1 MNNLNSNKT
10 SLQIALEF
18 LADRPGYL
26 KKSALSLASALN
38 KNNPLEYIQVSEEA
52 LKLAKSLQRS
62 NTNTPNRYCPEPFLT
77 GNKNNIL
84 VIGDLH
90 EPFCL
95 DEYLIFNRNLQEQ
108 FNCGTVVFIGD
119 IIDNHYTSYHEVES
133 NALGADDEFT
143 HAKSRIAD
151 WYKVFPEAYVTMGNH
166 DRLIMRK
173 CKSGGISKHWMKT
186 FNQAL
191 DTPNW
196 TFVES
201 IVLNNIL
208 FIHGENG
215 TAERRMNNEST
226 SVVQG
231 HLHSEGYIKYG
242 VGNTK
247 FGMQVG
253 CGTNMDT
260 YAMVYAKDSK
270 KPFLGSGVIINN
282 VPILIPLT

>member
-1 MNNLNSNKT
+1 MIQKT
-10 SLQIALEF
+10 TLQLALEF
-18 LADRPGYL
+18 LTEKPGYL
-26 KKSALSLASALN
+26 KKSALSLAIGLN
-38 KNNPLEYIQVSEEA
+38 KNDPNSVIEVAEQA
-52 LKLAKSLQRS
+52 LKLAKSLHKSQSSISSKRFI
-62 NTNTPNRYCPEPFLT
+62 PDAFLG

-133 NALGADDEFT
+133 SALGADDEFLY
-143 HAKSRIAD
+143 AKSRISD

-173 CKSGGISKHWMKT
+173 CKSGGISKYWMKT
-186 FNQAL
+186 FSQAL

-196 TFVES
+196 KFVES

-215 TAERRMNNEST
+215 TAERRMTNETT

-270 KPFLGSGVIINN
+270 KPFLGSGVIVNN
-282 VPILIPLT
+282 IPMLIPLT